1 MLGDILT
8 QSISQAIFAPVDVNE
23 FDLGSRQVDRGL
35 ADEDP
40 VDIGAR
46 LHDVRDTGTADDDVV
61 RGGRTGRVRNTE
73 SAGRVTLGVGVNN
86 EHRQA
91 TNREARRDVHSGRRL
106 TNTALLVRNRNDA
119 RVIGAREC
127 RALEHG

>member
-1 MLGDILT
+1 M
-8 QSISQAIFAPVDVNE
+8 
-23 FDLGSRQVDRGL
+23 
-35 ADEDP
+35 
-40 VDIGAR
+40 
-46 LHDVRDTGTADDDVV
+46 
-61 RGGRTGRVRNTE
+61 RNTE

-106 TNTALLVRNRNDA
+106 TNTALLVRNGNDT

-127 RALEHG
+127 RALEHGEIAQVALDLSRQRGVVGTHVTPS